1 MQTVVSILNFDEGE
15 VKDINSPRSREACL
29 RAGVDLIE
37 LLPKPESSFNAKGLT
52 KEMVKE
58 KYLLYERR
66 RKEKIETIKA
76 EREEIIAYNEKMQ
89 KLAMQTASSSKLT
102 AVEKPASTALE
113 MELKRLEA
121 VKKRQEREIEK
132 MVARE
137 QAMADLQQK
146 IKHAEEEEARR
157 KKEHDKKVQKQKEIE
172 EKKKAKREQELAEK
186 ERDELKRRKQ
196 MQRREEAFEKKR
208 KEAEEAA
215 LKKLAEEAKLRDIER
230 QQKLEEHRKKTEE
243 IMLEHFAIA
252 EQNRA
257 KMTEREAFVKS
268 QIEMKKEHK
277 KKEMLSKR
285 DLAAKRIKEALEKH
299 HQLHDEKKA
308 AYIASQQEAA
318 ARAKELAAEE
328 REKLKKQADL
338 RDRKN
343 KQRLERL
350 YDAARGRQEYREE
363 IMSRI
368 NSKDEIFTQLRAERE
383 EKLKKHHFEYE
394 LKLQELRENVERMN
408 RKKEFAHL
416 QTLRNIEAEDERTKR
431 ILAEKEE
438 MQRRHREEQ
447 KQSVVRKHQIAS
459 AMEIMRVS
467 NDYSLLDQIFSG
479 KKGKHNRK
487 RGDDMDGED
496 NRFTQTA

>member
-299 HQLHDEKKA
+299 HQLHDEKKNCI
-308 AYIASQQEAA
+308 YCKSTRSSCTCE
-318 ARAKELAAEE
+318 RTCSRRERKTEE
-328 REKLKKQADL
+328 TSRFTRSKKQTKI
-338 RDRKN
+338 RK
-343 KQRLERL
+343 
-350 YDAARGRQEYREE
+350 A
-363 IMSRI
+363 I
-368 NSKDEIFTQLRAERE
+368 
-383 EKLKKHHFEYE
+383 
-394 LKLQELRENVERMN
+394 
-408 RKKEFAHL
+408 
-416 QTLRNIEAEDERTKR
+416 
-431 ILAEKEE
+431 
-438 MQRRHREEQ
+438 
-447 KQSVVRKHQIAS
+447 
-459 AMEIMRVS
+459 
-467 NDYSLLDQIFSG
+467 
-479 KKGKHNRK
+479 
-487 RGDDMDGED
+487 
-496 NRFTQTA
+496 